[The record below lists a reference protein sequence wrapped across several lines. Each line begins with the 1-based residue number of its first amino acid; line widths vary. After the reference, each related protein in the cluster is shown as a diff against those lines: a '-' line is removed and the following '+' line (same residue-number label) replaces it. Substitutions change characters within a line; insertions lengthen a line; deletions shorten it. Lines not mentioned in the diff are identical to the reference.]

1 MMSNANFKVEYTDIL
16 EMPTSM
22 DKQCLINRVTGK
34 VVRFF
39 RDVNNVVIID
49 NDISYLFNN
58 TNDINKKYKYAN
70 FYKLVNTKKD
80 TTENLYDLYD
90 LMYQKYPSL
99 RTNVNYTD
107 SMKSLADFK
116 VYLACDCDIK
126 LELLFNEN
134 YETTLHFDL
143 SLTTDFDVLITV
155 YTTYHE
161 NNQWQKNI
169 INSFYIDKENIPVTY
184 CKSKQEYKKS
194 KFTVTDLVTK
204 FLDKKEI
211 K

>member
-1 MMSNANFKVEYTDIL
+1 MSNVNFKVEYTDVL

-39 RDVNNVVIID
+39 RDFNNVVIID
-49 NDISYLFNN
+49 NDNSYLFN
-58 TNDINKKYKYAN
+58 TTADINQKYKYAN

-80 TTENLYDLYD
+80 ITENLYDL
-90 LMYQKYPSL
+90 MCRKYPSL

-116 VYLACDCDIK
+116 VYLACECDIK

-134 YETTLHFDL
+134 YDTTLHFDL
-143 SLTTDFDVLITV
+143 SLTTEFDVLITV
-155 YTTYHE
+155 FTIYNE
-161 NNQWQKNI
+161 NSQWQKNI
-169 INSFYIDKENIPVTY
+169 INSFYINKENIPVTY
-184 CKSKQEYKKS
+184 CKSKNEYKK
-194 KFTVTDLVTK
+194 KCFTVTDSITK
-204 FLDKKEI
+204 FLANSESK
-211 K
+211 